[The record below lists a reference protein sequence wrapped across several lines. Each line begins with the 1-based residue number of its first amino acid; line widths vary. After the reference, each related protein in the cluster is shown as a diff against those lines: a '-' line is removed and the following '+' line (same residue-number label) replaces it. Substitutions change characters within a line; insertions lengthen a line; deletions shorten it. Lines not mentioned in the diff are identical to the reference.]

1 MKHDDEDYKS
11 FIIVSVIVICKK
23 SSCFEFV
30 FRVACKKAFMRS
42 RQSKFH
48 RLDLRQDESLGDRL
62 G

>member
-1 MKHDDEDYKS
+1 MQEK
-11 FIIVSVIVICKK
+11 FV
-23 SSCFEFV
+23 FEFV